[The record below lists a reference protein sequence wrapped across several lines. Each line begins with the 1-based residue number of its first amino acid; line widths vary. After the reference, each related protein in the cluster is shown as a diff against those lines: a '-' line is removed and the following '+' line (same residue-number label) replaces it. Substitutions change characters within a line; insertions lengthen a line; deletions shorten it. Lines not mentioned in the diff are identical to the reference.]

1 MKINRPMIQLV
12 ISGSQ
17 ALATVRYVMSSGGPG
32 LKSSDRDFSGG
43 GGGGG
48 SFSSISLRVGL

>member
-1 MKINRPMIQLV
+1 MIQLA

-32 LKSSDRDFSGG
+32 LKSSYRGFSSGG
-43 GGGGG
+43 GF
-48 SFSSISLRVGL
+48 FSSISLRVGL